1 LLLSKLLVTNERT
14 DVLFGLIIEELV
26 RHKVVLPGPTTILKR
41 ISRARE
47 RAAQQLHRLIAKRL
61 SNPQSERLMALFDK
75 SEETR
80 TRLERLRT
88 EPMYSSSITLQAALE
103 RIERIREVGVNL
115 EDIAENRLA
124 VVLRHGLIVRAAD
137 LEKYGH
143 SRRLTTLLIV
153 VQHLERSATDD
164 ALVVFDQVMQK
175 IGLRGQR
182 RRQRERLR
190 SL

>member
-75 SEETR
+75 GEETR

-143 SRRLTTLLIV
+143 SRRLATLLVV

-164 ALVVFDQVMQK
+164 ALVVFDQVMQ

>member
-75 SEETR
+75 GEETR

-88 EPMYSSSITLQAALE
+88 EPMYSSSVTLQAVLE
-103 RIERIREVGVNL
+103 RIERIREIGVGVL
-115 EDIAENRLA
+115 TLRTSPKIVSRLYC
-124 VVLRHGLIVRAAD
+124 V
-137 LEKYGH
+137 
-143 SRRLTTLLIV
+143 
-153 VQHLERSATDD
+153 TD
-164 ALVVFDQVMQK
+164 
-175 IGLRGQR
+175 
-182 RRQRERLR
+182 
-190 SL
+190 